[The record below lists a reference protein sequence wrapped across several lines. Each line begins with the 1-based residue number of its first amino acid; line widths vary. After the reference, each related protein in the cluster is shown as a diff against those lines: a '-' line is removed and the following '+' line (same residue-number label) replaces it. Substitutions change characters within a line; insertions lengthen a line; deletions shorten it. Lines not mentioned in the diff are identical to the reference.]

1 MLTAL
6 VVSQVLLWVVVVTL
20 AVVVLALVRQIGLL
34 QARIAP
40 VGALVP
46 RETPKVGTPGAPFTL
61 RDLRGDMVQIGGVR
75 SDGRST
81 LVVWV
86 APQCPVCKALLPALE
101 ALSRSESQWLDLVL
115 ASDGS
120 VEEHREFLSALS
132 PRLRYVLSTELGIAY
147 QVPQLPYAV
156 LLDPQGVVRGK
167 GIVNTREHV
176 ESLFEAYRHGVG
188 SIQEYLQRQRV
199 AG

>member
-6 VVSQVLLWVVVVTL
+6 IVSQVLLWVVLLVLT
-20 AVVVLALVRQIGLL
+20 VVVLALVRQVGLL
-34 QARIAP
+34 QARVAP

-46 RETPKVGTPGAPFTL
+46 REIPAVGTPGPRFDVH
-61 RDLRGDMVQIGGVR
+61 DLRGRAVQIGGER

-86 APQCPVCKALLPALE
+86 APECPVCKALLPVLE
-101 ALSRSESQWLDLVL
+101 ALSRSEAAWLDVVV
-115 ASDGS
+115 ASEGRE
-120 VEEHREFLSALS
+120 EEHRQFLSVIGTRA
-132 PRLRYVLSTELGIAY
+132 RYVLSTELGIAY
-147 QVPQLPYAV
+147 QVPQLPFAV
-156 LLDPQGVVRGK
+156 LLDAQGVVRGR

-188 SIQEYLQRQRV
+188 SIQEYLQRERS